1 MTLSIDR
8 FEGKY
13 AICAGDNTRTYALE
27 IKELPAGA
35 KEGDILQV
43 TETGDLVID
52 RQETANRRAA
62 ANNLQNKIFK
72 KGGGK

>member
-13 AICAGDNTRTYALE
+13 AICTGDNTRTYALE
-27 IKELPAGA
+27 TKNLPAGA
-35 KEGDILQV
+35 KEGGVLQV

-52 RQETANRRAA
+52 PQETANRRAA
-62 ANNLQNKIFK
+62 VNKIQNKVFK